1 MISKQDIGIYI
12 FLIDFNEHFHMYI
25 FINKRIKFGFKELL
39 ILLAWLLSEAGIASQ
54 PILAPSA
61 LCVSVNG
68 AVVREYSI
76 ADLMS
81 LPQRTIKTRTIWSD
95 GIQEFEGPS
104 LSSILYDAGVA
115 NRKTLEFKSLDDFSI
130 QIPTFS
136 VSRVYPIVAIKHNGK
151 AMNVRDNG
159 PFRVIYPY
167 DNDPSLKTEIIF
179 AQSVM
184 MLREINILE

>member
-1 MISKQDIGIYI
+1 
-12 FLIDFNEHFHMYI
+12 MYLLT
-25 FINKRIKFGFKELL
+25 NKRIKFGFRQLL
-39 ILLAWLLSEAGIASQ
+39 ILLAWLIPVAGIASQ

-61 LCVSVNG
+61 LFVTVNG
-68 AVVREYSI
+68 AVVREYSM
-76 ADLMS
+76 AELMA

-104 LSSILYDAGVA
+104 LSSILYNAGVA
-115 NRKTLEFKSLDDFSI
+115 SRQTMELTSLDDFSI
-130 QIPTFS
+130 KIPTFT

-159 PFRVIYPY
+159 PYRVIYPY
-167 DNDPSLKTEIIF
+167 DNDLSLKTEIIF